1 MLRLQKRKTHFSD
14 IAHGV
19 TIQTFRA
26 TLRAATREN
35 SLSSIYIYG
44 LSDFLKSESLG
55 IAQVLSKHLP
65 FAKDREHGFP
75 GINLEG
81 EFIWVRAKTLDA
93 HFQISTF
100 DSVFQLIL
108 AEMGSGQ

>member
-1 MLRLQKRKTHFSD
+1 MLRLQKRKTRFSD
-14 IAHGV
+14 FAQNV

-26 TLRAATREN
+26 TLQAAAPTKIST
-35 SLSSIYIYG
+35 SLYING
-44 LSDFLKSESLG
+44 LSEILKGDFLE

-65 FAKDREHGFP
+65 FAKIANTDFPESISKAESYGF
-75 GINLEG
+75 
-81 EFIWVRAKTLDA
+81 VQKTLDA

-108 AEMGSGQ
+108 AGMGSGQ